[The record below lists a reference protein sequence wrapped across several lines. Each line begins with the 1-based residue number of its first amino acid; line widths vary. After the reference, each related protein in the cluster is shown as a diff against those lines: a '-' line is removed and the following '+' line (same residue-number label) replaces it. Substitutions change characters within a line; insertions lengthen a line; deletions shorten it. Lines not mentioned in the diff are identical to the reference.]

1 MTQPNLKPYAW
12 LSIAAAIVTIL
23 LKTWAWQMTGSIGL
37 LSDALESLVNLAGA
51 VMALWMLHIAQQ
63 PADTEHPHGHG
74 KAEYFASGFEGILI
88 ILAALGIS
96 VAAFG
101 RLFNPQPLEALGL
114 GIAVSAVASLVNFVV
129 ARTLLSAGRRH
140 QSIALEADAR
150 HLTADVFTTV
160 GIIAGLAIAHFTGWH
175 VLDPLLALLVAVH
188 ILKTGYELVRRS
200 FSGLMDAS
208 LPPAQ
213 QRAIDTVLE
222 PYRRKGIVF
231 HALLTRQS
239 GAEVFISM
247 HVLVPGAWSVQ
258 QGHDEVERIEA
269 DIHHLISRAHVL
281 THLEPIED
289 PASFR
294 DQEETPDDEA
304 ARA

>member
-1 MTQPNLKPYAW
+1 MAQPNLKPYAW

-23 LKTWAWQMTGSIGL
+23 LKGWAWHLTGSIGL

-51 VMALWMLHIAQQ
+51 LMALWMLHIAQQ
-63 PADTEHPHGHG
+63 PADTNHPYGHG

-88 ILAALGIS
+88 ILAALAIS

-101 RLFNPQPLEALGL
+101 RLFDPRPLEALGM
-114 GIAVSAVASLVNFVV
+114 GIAVSVVASLLNFIV
-129 ARTLLSAGRRH
+129 ARLLLAAGRRH
-140 QSIALEADAR
+140 QSIALEADAH
-150 HLTADVFTTV
+150 HLMADVFTTV
-160 GIIAGLAIAHFTGWH
+160 GIITGLSIAHFTGWNI
-175 VLDPLLALLVAVH
+175 LDPLLALLVAAH
-188 ILKTGYELVRRS
+188 ILKTGYTLVRRS

-208 LPPAQ
+208 LPPEQ
-213 QRAIDTVLE
+213 QQAIETALE
-222 PYRRKGIVF
+222 PYRQKGIVF

-239 GAEVFISM
+239 GAQVFISM

-269 DIHHLISRAHVL
+269 DIHRLIPRADVL

-289 PASFR
+289 PASFQ
-294 DQEETPDDEA
+294 DQE
-304 ARA
+304 